1 MGILDGKKAIIIGA
15 SGGIGLTCAE
25 LFLEEGAAVSGSYR
39 KMNDKL
45 QNFSD
50 NHSVYLF
57 SLDLSCKEKIS
68 AQMRMAVKRLG
79 GIDILV
85 NAAGI
90 TEPDLLFSANPQKW
104 ENVIQCNLL
113 GIFYTMQSVI
123 IPMLSNKG
131 GSIINI
137 SSVFGI
143 KGGVGQ
149 SSYCVSK
156 AGIIGLTKST
166 ALELAEKNIRINAVA
181 PGYIETAM
189 TAEFTEEFSRKCMD
203 EIPMKRFGTA
213 KEVAHLCAFLASERS
228 AYITGQT
235 FVIDGGLSV

>member
-1 MGILDGKKAIIIGA
+1 
-15 SGGIGLTCAE
+15 
-25 LFLEEGAAVSGSYR
+25 
-39 KMNDKL
+39 
-45 QNFSD
+45 
-50 NHSVYLF
+50 
-57 SLDLSCKEKIS
+57 
-68 AQMRMAVKRLG
+68 
-79 GIDILV
+79 
-85 NAAGI
+85 
-90 TEPDLLFSANPQKW
+90 
-104 ENVIQCNLL
+104 
-113 GIFYTMQSVI
+113 
-123 IPMLSNKG
+123 MLSNKG

-189 TAEFTEEFSRKCMD
+189 TAEFTEKFRRKCID

-213 KEVAHLCAFLASERS
+213 KEVAHLCAFLASDRS
-228 AYITGQT
+228 VYITGQT

>member
-15 SGGIGLTCAE
+15 SGGIGLACAE
-25 LFLEEGAAVSGSYR
+25 LFAEEGAVISGSYR
-39 KMNDKL
+39 TMHDSLKS
-45 QNFSD
+45 FSQKYNAD
-50 NHSVYLF
+50 LF
-57 SLDLSCKEKIS
+57 SLDLSQKEEIGKEIRS
-68 AQMRMAVKRLG
+68 AVKRLG
-79 GIDILV
+79 SIDILV

-90 TEPDLLFSANPQKW
+90 TQPELLFSANPQKW
-104 ENVIQCNLL
+104 KNVVQCNLL
-113 GIFYTMQSVI
+113 GTFYTMQSVI

-143 KGGVGQ
+143 RGGIGQ
-149 SSYCVSK
+149 SSYCASK
-156 AGIIGLTKST
+156 SGIIGLTKSA
-166 ALELAEKNIRINAVA
+166 ALELAEKNIRVNAVA

-189 TAEFTEEFSRKCMD
+189 TADFTEEFRRKCIN

-213 KEVAHLCAFLASERS
+213 RETAQLCAFLASDNS